1 MDVFFKN
8 NLFVLFVVLLL
19 VAVASSELSKEKIKI
34 SLVYFLSYL
43 VGACG
48 TMGVGY
54 SCASA
59 LIVSFLVLEIFNADE
74 ELLRTFSILEK
85 VCDFAFKLLFQYHI
99 LLHLTAMIV
108 LVIAELNASIVL
120 RFGSLVFELLTLISV
135 TRCRFE
141 IRSISECG
149 SYFTRLCPIDDAL
162 RTVPSGL
169 KRKYDLVCFMEDKD
183 FFSRSEY
190 SHLFISGETIKRVFK
205 RRNEK
210 RKGWRSNDASKSNIH
225 LRGYSTLEM
234 QLIRQFGI
242 VFGAYKCT
250 IRRKAFEILYSNMI
264 INSYLKKYS
273 QSHFIHQNNCS
284 KIWLIKCY
292 INAVPVGFGNRIITS
307 GKAQSS
313 FVGCFEKSFDEA
325 SLEEVF
331 VWCLGLP
338 HYKDGVG
345 ENAIAIHGEAIREFG
360 LSMEEIEK
368 CLSRLGQS

>member
-1 MDVFFKN
+1 
-8 NLFVLFVVLLL
+8 
-19 VAVASSELSKEKIKI
+19 
-34 SLVYFLSYL
+34 
-43 VGACG
+43 
-48 TMGVGY
+48 
-54 SCASA
+54 
-59 LIVSFLVLEIFNADE
+59 
-74 ELLRTFSILEK
+74 
-85 VCDFAFKLLFQYHI
+85 
-99 LLHLTAMIV
+99 MIV

-141 IRSISECG
+141 IRSISECR
-149 SYFTRLCPIDDAL
+149 SHFARLCSIDDAL
-162 RTVPSGL
+162 RTASSGL

-183 FFSRSEY
+183 FFGRSEY

-205 RRNEK
+205 RRSEK
-210 RKGWRSNDASKSNIH
+210 RKGWRSSDASKSNIH
-225 LRGYSTLEM
+225 LRGHSTLEM

-250 IRRKAFEILYSNMI
+250 IRRKAFEMLYSNMI
-264 INSYLKKYS
+264 INSYLRKYP

-292 INAVPVGFGNRIITS
+292 INAVSVGFGNKKITP
-307 GKAQSS
+307 GKARSS
-313 FVGCFEKSFDEA
+313 FAGCFEKSFDEA

-345 ENAIAIHGEAIREFG
+345 ENAIAIHREVIREFG
-360 LSMEEIEK
+360 LSMEEIKE
-368 CLSRLGQS
+368 CLSHLGQS